1 MLNQEIC
8 HHLNSRYKHENI
20 WTKIDEQK
28 SGKVPN
34 LKLLFIEKHPMRDMV
49 PLKIKYLN
57 SIKSF
62 QKNQKLIAIASSTN
76 LTYTTVDI
84 LT

>member
-1 MLNQEIC
+1 MKIFGQ
-8 HHLNSRYKHENI
+8 
-20 WTKIDEQK
+20 KIDEQK

-49 PLKIKYLN
+49 PLKIKYSN

-62 QKNQKLIAIASSTN
+62 QKN
-76 LTYTTVDI
+76 
-84 LT
+84 